1 MFDFCIVGGG
11 MVGATTALGLAQKG
25 FSVALVET
33 NMPKPFEHDDE
44 PDMRVS
50 AISLTSQLLLA
61 SLGAWSHIAK
71 MRTCS
76 YRRLSVWEAPT
87 ARTDFDSADIQA
99 ERLGYIIE
107 NRILQLG
114 IHEALAQLQNV
125 TWFTQSEITNIA
137 PGSTKQSGAQ
147 VHFSDDTELTCK
159 WLIGA
164 DGLHSRVRSAAN
176 IGTQGWQYRQQAF
189 AIQIV
194 THAAPQDITWQQFI
208 PTGPV
213 AFLPMYEQ
221 FASLVWYNTSDN
233 IKRLKALSKS
243 ALKQEIKHAFPDELV
258 DFDVMNTAHFPL
270 MRMHANQ
277 YVKNNV
283 VLVGDAAHAIN
294 PLAGQGVNLGFKD
307 VAALLECI
315 DDKVPT
321 LDIMQ
326 KYEAKRRRDN
336 LLMMSAMDAIYGTFK
351 QRNPLIKTLRSL
363 GLTLANN
370 GGPIKHQVMK
380 YAMGLH

>member
-11 MVGATTALGLAQKG
+11 MVGAATALGLAQKG
-25 FSVALVET
+25 FSVALIET
-33 NMPKPFEHDDE
+33 NMPKPFEATDE

-50 AISLTSQLLLA
+50 AISVNSQSLLS
-61 SLGAWSHIAK
+61 SLGAWQHIEN
-71 MRTCS
+71 MRTCT
-76 YRRLSVWEAPT
+76 YRRLSVWENSS

-114 IHEALAQLQNV
+114 LHAALSQCENV
-125 TWFTQSEITNIA
+125 TWFTQSEITKLVTHGI
-137 PGSTKQSGAQ
+137 PE
-147 VHFSDDTELTCK
+147 VHFADERQLTCQ

-164 DGLHSRVRSAAN
+164 DGLHSRVRASAN

-189 AIQIV
+189 AIQII
-194 THAAPQDITWQQFI
+194 THAAQQDITWQQFI

-213 AFLPMYEQ
+213 AFLPMYGQ

-233 IKRLKALSKS
+233 INRLKALSKT
-243 ALKQEIKHAFPDELV
+243 ALKQEIKKAFPDELV
-258 DFDVMNTAHFPL
+258 DFDVLKTAHFPL

-277 YVKNNV
+277 YVKHQV

-307 VAALLECI
+307 VAALLNCI
-315 DDKVPT
+315 DGDVPT
-321 LDIMQ
+321 AENIAA
-326 KYEAKRRRDN
+326 YEANRRNDN
-336 LLMMSAMDAIYGTFK
+336 LLMMSAMDAIYSTFK
-351 QRNPLIKTLRSL
+351 QRNPLVKAARNIALK
-363 GLTLANN
+363 LANN
-370 GGPIKHQVMK
+370 GGVIKQQVMK